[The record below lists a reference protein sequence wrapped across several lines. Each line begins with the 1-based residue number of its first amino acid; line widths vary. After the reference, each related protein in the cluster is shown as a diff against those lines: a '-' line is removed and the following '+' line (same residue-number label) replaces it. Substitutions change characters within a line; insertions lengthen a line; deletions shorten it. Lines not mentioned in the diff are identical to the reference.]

1 MLTWD
6 LLRCWITSSGEHLM
20 IVCLA
25 YGYSF
30 RTGQWHFSC
39 RNFDP
44 ASFPCKNPRCF
55 HSRCCKDNEH
65 DQRAGV
71 PVSEPNVPKT
81 GTFIFMFKL
90 KSWLLKGPMRWHRS
104 LGNNL
109 PNQSKSFLEYNQ
121 WRLSLRCF
129 DSFHSQS
136 YLKTSGFSPEKKPSI
151 FFWYQEKIS
160 SRYPPE
166 KTNIAGTG

>member
-109 PNQSKSFLEYNQ
+109 PNHFLNI
-121 WRLSLRCF
+121 
-129 DSFHSQS
+129 
-136 YLKTSGFSPEKKPSI
+136 TSGVSVYDASIPFIRSRTLKPRVFRLKRNLPFLSGSKKRYPQDTLPKKP
-151 FFWYQEKIS
+151 
-160 SRYPPE
+160 
-166 KTNIAGTG
+166 T